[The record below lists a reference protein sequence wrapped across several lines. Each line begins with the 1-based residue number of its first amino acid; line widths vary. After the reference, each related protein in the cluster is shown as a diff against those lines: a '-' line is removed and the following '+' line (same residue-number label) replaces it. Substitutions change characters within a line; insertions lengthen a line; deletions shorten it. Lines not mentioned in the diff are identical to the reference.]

1 MQCLHRACVLFK
13 KLDPANYASRNEQL
27 NGTHVLTHISCF
39 TNEVLLLLR
48 LHIKLGLKIY
58 V

>member
-1 MQCLHRACVLFK
+1 MQCLHRAFVLFK

-39 TNEVLLLLR
+39 TNEVLLMLR
-48 LHIKLGLKIY
+48 LHI
-58 V
+58 